1 VRAALDSLYRG
12 SGLLAGF
19 FLVAIAVLSLMQ
31 IGGRLLGFA
40 AHSYDEFAG
49 YCMAASSFLGL
60 AYTLRASEHIRMT
73 LVLHHLRPRRRRA
86 LEIACLAVAVALTGF
101 FAWYAFDM
109 TRFSYVTGD
118 VSQGLVPVPLWI
130 PQSAM
135 AAGVAILTV
144 ALADD
149 LVCALAGRAL
159 SYDEAEA
166 RKAGAS
172 PAFER

>member
-1 VRAALDSLYRG
+1 VRAALDTLYRG

-19 FLVAIAVLSLMQ
+19 FLVAIAALSLVQ
-31 IGGRLLGFA
+31 IGSRLLGFA

-73 LVLHHLRPRRRRA
+73 LVLHRLRGGARRA
-86 LEIACLAVAVALTGF
+86 LEIACLAAAAVLTGF
-101 FAWYAFDM
+101 FAWYAADM

-135 AAGVAILTV
+135 AAGLAVLLV

-149 LVCALAGRAL
+149 LVRALAGRAP
-159 SYDEAEA
+159 SYDEAQA

>member
-1 VRAALDSLYRG
+1 MRRALELLYRG

-40 AHSYDEFAG
+40 AHSFDEFAG
-49 YCMAASSFLGL
+49 WCMAASSFLGL
-60 AYTLRASEHIRMT
+60 AYTLRANEHIRMT
-73 LVLHHLRPRRRRA
+73 LVLHHARGRSRRA
-86 LEIACLAVAVALTGF
+86 LELASLAAAVLLTGF
-101 FAWYAFDM
+101 FCWYALDM
-109 TRFSYVTGD
+109 AWFSFATGD
-118 VSQGLVPVPLWI
+118 VSQGLVPVALWI

-135 AAGVAILTV
+135 AAGLVVLLI

-149 LVCALAGRAL
+149 LVVALAGGTPAYDRA
-159 SYDEAEA
+159 
-166 RKAGAS
+166 AGGGS

>member
-1 VRAALDSLYRG
+1 MRSALERLYLG

-19 FLVAIAVLSLMQ
+19 FLVAIAALSLMQ

-60 AYTLRASEHIRMT
+60 AYTFRASEHIRMT
-73 LVLHHLRPRRRRA
+73 LLLHHVRPAARRA
-86 LEIACLAVAVALTGF
+86 LEIACLAAALVLAGF
-101 FAWYAFDM
+101 FAWHAADM
-109 TRFSYVTGD
+109 ARFSYATGD

-135 AAGVAILTV
+135 AAGLAILV
-144 ALADD
+144 AALADD
-149 LVCALAGRAL
+149 LVRAVSGRAL

-172 PAFER
+172 AAFER